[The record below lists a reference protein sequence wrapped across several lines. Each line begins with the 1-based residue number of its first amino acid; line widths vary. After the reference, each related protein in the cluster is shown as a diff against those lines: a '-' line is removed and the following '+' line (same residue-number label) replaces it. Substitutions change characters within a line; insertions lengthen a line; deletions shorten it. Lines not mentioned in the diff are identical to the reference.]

1 MRDQPVFVF
10 CEISVVNLKQ
20 KLDEL
25 LSFGSL
31 ININVN
37 IKVNNEM
44 VVIVTMIKVKANS
57 LLMMGTILCST
68 GINTSNK
75 IIKEW
80 KSTSYWEEVYLCTF
94 NNLYS
99 TWYFNI
105 IIDWRFTKSLDFV
118 RNTIAFSKSTD
129 CWFYQPLPSGNEFL
143 FPAYVLFS
151 TV

>member
-57 LLMMGTILCST
+57 LLMMGTILCSA

-94 NNLYS
+94 GNLYS
-99 TWYFNI
+99 T
-105 IIDWRFTKSLDFV
+105 
-118 RNTIAFSKSTD
+118 
-129 CWFYQPLPSGNEFL
+129 
-143 FPAYVLFS
+143 
-151 TV
+151 